1 MSLANKHLKARE
13 LERNGQINVKNV
25 SDMQLSELH
34 GEKKLVYN
42 CQESYLKQK
51 YEIKNAK
58 GVNNYNLLI
67 YYTCLLEPSFI
78 LRLDLGYLHPVAAN
92 EAKIF

>member
-1 MSLANKHLKARE
+1 MVEVNIKSMSN
-13 LERNGQINVKNV
+13 
-25 SDMQLSELH
+25 MQLSELYS
-34 GEKKLVYN
+34 EKKLVYN

-58 GVNNYNLLI
+58 GVNNFNLLI

-78 LRLDLGYLHPVAAN
+78 LSLDLGYFHCVAAN
-92 EAKIF
+92 ETKIF

>member
-1 MSLANKHLKARE
+1 
-13 LERNGQINVKNV
+13 
-25 SDMQLSELH
+25 MQLSELY
-34 GEKKLVYN
+34 GKKKKLVYN

-58 GVNNYNLLI
+58 GVNNFNLLI

-78 LRLDLGYLHPVAAN
+78 LRLDLGYFHCVAAN
-92 EAKIF
+92 ETKIF

>member
-1 MSLANKHLKARE
+1 MVAINIKKMSH
-13 LERNGQINVKNV
+13 
-25 SDMQLSELH
+25 MQLLELYD
-34 GEKKLVYN
+34 EKKLVYN

-58 GVNNYNLLI
+58 GVNNFNLLI

-78 LRLDLGYLHPVAAN
+78 LRLDLGYFHCVAAN
-92 EAKIF
+92 ETKIF

>member
-1 MSLANKHLKARE
+1 MVK
-13 LERNGQINVKNV
+13 INIENV
-25 SDMQLSELH
+25 SNRQLLELH
-34 GEKKLVYN
+34 GEKKLECN

-58 GVNNYNLLI
+58 GVNNFNLLI

-78 LRLDLGYLHPVAAN
+78 LRLDLGYFHCVAAN
-92 EAKIF
+92 ETNIF